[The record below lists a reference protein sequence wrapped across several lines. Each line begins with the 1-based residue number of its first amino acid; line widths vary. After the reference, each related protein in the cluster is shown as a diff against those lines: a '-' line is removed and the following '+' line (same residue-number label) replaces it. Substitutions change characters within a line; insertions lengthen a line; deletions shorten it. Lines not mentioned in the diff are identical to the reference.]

1 MAKKNSKVCSDKT
14 TEKKKVTADSPE
26 EETTLGEEA
35 VIDPS
40 IIEDTFTEEADE
52 YNDTDFL

>member
-1 MAKKNSKVCSDKT
+1 MANKKIVS
-14 TEKKKVTADSPE
+14 KKKAEGESSE
-26 EETTLGEEA
+26 EEPVLGEDSI
-35 VIDPS
+35 IDPA

>member
-1 MAKKNSKVCSDKT
+1 MANKKNTLEGKKIMS
-14 TEKKKVTADSPE
+14 KKKVDNDSPDE
-26 EETTLGEEA
+26 ELSLGEESI
-35 VIDPS
+35 IDPA

>member
-1 MAKKNSKVCSDKT
+1 MAKKKSSVSNKKNT
-14 TEKKKVTADSPE
+14 EEKKVDSDFSE
-26 EETTLGEEA
+26 EETSNSEEST
-35 VIDPS
+35 IDPA

>member
-1 MAKKNSKVCSDKT
+1 MAKKNPKVVSEKT
-14 TEKKKVTADSPE
+14 SEKKKIVSDSPE

-35 VIDPS
+35 VIDPA

>member
-1 MAKKNSKVCSDKT
+1 MANKKNTV
-14 TEKKKVTADSPE
+14 ENKKVTGKKKIEGDLPE
-26 EETTLGEEA
+26 EESSLGEDA
-35 VIDPS
+35 VIDPA